1 MRNKGAIILVTVL
14 LALISLYYL
23 SFTFVVNK
31 VESDAD
37 EYAETR
43 FNSMNLK
50 VDEFEKIHII
60 DSLSNRY
67 LDSVENLTAFTLFK
81 KYTYMDCKEREL
93 NLGLDLKGGMNITLE
108 ISAEDVI
115 LALANNQTDS
125 TLIKALNDASSA
137 KKEQTAT
144 DFIQLF
150 GDS

>member
-37 EYAETR
+37 KYAETR

-67 LDSVENLTAFTLFK
+67 LDSVVYLRHFTLFK
-81 KYTYMDCKEREL
+81 NILTWIVRKGEL
-93 NLGLDLKGGMNITLE
+93 NLG
-108 ISAEDVI
+108 
-115 LALANNQTDS
+115 
-125 TLIKALNDASSA
+125 
-137 KKEQTAT
+137 
-144 DFIQLF
+144 
-150 GDS
+150 